1 MPSGVYTYA
10 SKGQT
15 SGEMSTMNSAVRK
28 WRDHRRS
35 MRNMREFERALNRA
49 PSTSMRDELLA
60 AAQRQNFYLR

>member
-1 MPSGVYTYA
+1 
-10 SKGQT
+10 
-15 SGEMSTMNSAVRK
+15 MSTMNSAVRK